1 MKKVA
6 EKNQKKNDHRCI
18 AAPVKIG
25 TQNVHSIFSQLCGNF
40 GIFSGE
46 LGV

>member
-6 EKNQKKNDHRCI
+6 EKNLKKNDHRCI

-25 TQNVHSIFSQLCGNF
+25 TQKTQYILTTMWD
-40 GIFSGE
+40 I
-46 LGV
+46 GVLSDKLVV

>member
-6 EKNQKKNDHRCI
+6 EKNLKKNDHRCI

-25 TQNVHSIFSQLCGNF
+25 TQNVSDDLSI
-40 GIFSGE
+40 ISGD